1 MDRDEIQLWRA
12 SPVTKLLLSLME
24 DRKTQILSRLV
35 GGGIETMPDYAKLV
49 GEFRGLT
56 DLQTMIE
63 EIEHEGSASR
73 REVGS
78 ATAQIGAGY

>member
-49 GEFRGLT
+49 G
-56 DLQTMIE
+56 
-63 EIEHEGSASR
+63 
-73 REVGS
+73 
-78 ATAQIGAGY
+78 